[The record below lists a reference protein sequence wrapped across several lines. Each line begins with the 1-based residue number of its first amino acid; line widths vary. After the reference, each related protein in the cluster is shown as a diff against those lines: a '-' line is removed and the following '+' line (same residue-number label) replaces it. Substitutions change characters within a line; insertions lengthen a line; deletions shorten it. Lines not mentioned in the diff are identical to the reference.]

1 LREADFVLG
10 DIAHSDEWLIPS
22 TGDKLLLIR
31 DKKWLHISGST
42 IIPQNSRL
50 QFVEVQKLDR
60 LFLGSG
66 FAIG

>member
-1 LREADFVLG
+1 VLG

-42 IIPQNSRL
+42 IIQKRKTQGC